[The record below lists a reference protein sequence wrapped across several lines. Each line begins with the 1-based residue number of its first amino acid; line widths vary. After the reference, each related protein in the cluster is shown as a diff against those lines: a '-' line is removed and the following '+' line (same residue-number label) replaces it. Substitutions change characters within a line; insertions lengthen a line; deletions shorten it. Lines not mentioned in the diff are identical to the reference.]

1 MAEEPAPAAASDPLD
16 PNSPAASPAPDPAA
30 TPVEASAA
38 APLPDAPL
46 AAAPAPADAV
56 ADAAAVDAGTADAS
70 AYGPPITDPASA
82 DAAGAPDPADAM
94 AAAGSADALEDG
106 GVIDQATIDELLKQ
120 ANFEDPTAVQEEA
133 AVAPR
138 LPDTSNFELPNFQ
151 QVMADAQVSSIDLL
165 RDVELNVKIELGRSR
180 MLVEDVL
187 KLGEGSVV
195 ELDKLAGDP
204 VDVFV
209 NDRLVARG
217 EVLVLNDNF
226 CVRVNEIL
234 AGAKEEF

>member
-1 MAEEPAPAAASDPLD
+1 MADDPPPVTGQTPASQAQPPPPSSSPSTEPSTAAATSSADAAD
-16 PNSPAASPAPDPAA
+16 ASIASP
-30 TPVEASAA
+30 T
-38 APLPDAPL
+38 PDAPL
-46 AAAPAPADAV
+46 APAADAV
-56 ADAAAVDAGTADAS
+56 
-70 AYGPPITDPASA
+70 PATEP
-82 DAAGAPDPADAM
+82 AGAPPL
-94 AAAGSADALEDG
+94 G
-106 GVIDQATIDELLKQ
+106 DQVDIGELLKQ
-120 ANFEDPTAVQEEA
+120 ASFDDPSA
-133 AVAPR
+133 ASALAGAASGAGSSGAPSDPAPPDAAPFD
-138 LPDTSNFELPNFQ
+138 LPSFQ

-226 CVRVNEIL
+226 CVRVNEIV
-234 AGAKEEF
+234 AGIKDESR

>member
-1 MAEEPAPAAASDPLD
+1 MAEAQP
-16 PNSPAASPAPDPAA
+16 PAA
-30 TPVEASAA
+30 TSASAE
-38 APLPDAPL
+38 PSSQSVDDAL
-46 AAAPAPADAV
+46 AAATAATSTAAPPTE
-56 ADAAAVDAGTADAS
+56 AG
-70 AYGPPITDPASA
+70 
-82 DAAGAPDPADAM
+82 
-94 AAAGSADALEDG
+94 G
-106 GVIDQATIDELLKQ
+106 GDQAAIDELLKQ
-120 ANFEDPTAVQEEA
+120 ASFDDPSALAGAPA
-133 AVAPR
+133 ADAEQFP
-138 LPDTSNFELPNFQ
+138 LPEFQ
-151 QVMADAQVSSIDLL
+151 QVMQDAQVSSIDLL

-226 CVRVNEIL
+226 CVRVNEIV
-234 AGAKEEF
+234 AGVKEEGL